1 MKSKGRNREENNDL
15 AGTEGLSSKR
25 TGMKMKTNRI
35 AILTAVTLTGI
46 LLTALTVGDSGNF
59 TAGLSQPLSSAVSGT
74 MESYLR
80 TNTVN
85 VTVTPSAVSKNK
97 TRTTNLSGDNNSM
110 EIDVLPPQQQ
120 PQPRYVLPTDRR
132 VERVDYI

>member
-1 MKSKGRNREENNDL
+1 MKSKCRNREENNEM
-15 AGTEGLSSKR
+15 AGTKGPSSKG
-25 TGMKMKTNRI
+25 TGMTMKANRI

-46 LLTALTVGDSGNF
+46 LLTALSAGDSGKF
-59 TAGLSQPLSSAVSGT
+59 AATLYQPLNGTMSGT
-74 MESYLR
+74 IESYLQ

-85 VTVTPSAVSKNK
+85 VTVTPSATSKNK
-97 TRTTNLSGDNNSM
+97 TRMANRSGDNNSI

-132 VERVDYI
+132 VEQVDYI